1 MVECSF
7 HCYIGRNNNFEQY
20 YYWRLEGYY
29 VSDQNC
35 SSPAILVTIGS
46 VSARNDPPETK
57 GIIYEVEA
65 DSVISG
71 TWLK

>member
-1 MVECSF
+1 MFLTKIV
-7 HCYIGRNNNFEQY
+7 
-20 YYWRLEGYY
+20 
-29 VSDQNC
+29 V
-35 SSPAILVTIGS
+35 AILVTIGS